1 MAEQLSLFGSPE
13 PEETPAKPVP
23 AAASAQPK
31 LAPEPIAAY
40 ASVVLDLSLIHI

>member
-13 PEETPAKPVP
+13 PEETLVNSVP

-31 LAPEPIAAY
+31 PARESIAAY